1 MTFAHRR
8 HLGAS
13 AVWRSAFLSVR
24 MVRAAI
30 RFHGRRSRIRLLN
43 AMKDVVD
50 ALGPLMTQTHRQTI
64 EAHVQWLLNTAKLS
78 RATLNTMAADLAR
91 ASGKTG
97 VTSNAGWP
105 NRTGGGGT
113 WRPRPRSAR
122 STASARLP
130 GLGHPLKHA
139 LRAAADAARASG
151 MRRCG
156 APAPVRRRGT
166 RRKGHDKRASCGAA
180 FCVRGKKQITL
191 LAMTWIRGSRALT
204 RLRQGLRPRLG
215 EAGLCPEAKTARR
228 GHRRIC

>member
-105 NRTGGGGT
+105 NRTGGGGNMAPEAT
-113 WRPRPRSAR
+113 VSAFHGIRAPTRPRSPPEACPAR
-122 STASARLP
+122 GGRRRP
-130 GLGHPLKHA
+130 CLGYEA
-139 LRAAADAARASG
+139 LRRPGPGTPERHAAQRS
-151 MRRCG
+151 
-156 APAPVRRRGT
+156 
-166 RRKGHDKRASCGAA
+166 
-180 FCVRGKKQITL
+180 
-191 LAMTWIRGSRALT
+191 
-204 RLRQGLRPRLG
+204 
-215 EAGLCPEAKTARR
+215 
-228 GHRRIC
+228 